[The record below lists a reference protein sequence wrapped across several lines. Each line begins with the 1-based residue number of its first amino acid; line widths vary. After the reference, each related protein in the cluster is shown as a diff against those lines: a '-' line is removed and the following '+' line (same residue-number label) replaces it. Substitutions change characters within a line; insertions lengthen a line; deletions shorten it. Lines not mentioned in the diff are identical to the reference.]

1 VVFAIVIKL
10 AAEARDTKPHSQE
23 WLCYLSSLNSTP
35 ENEMNSRKPIDD
47 ELPSFRLD
55 GRLAIITGA
64 SDGIGRA
71 FALAYARTGAEVVLV
86 SRTRE
91 KLLEVQRSV
100 ETTGGNAR
108 VIRADVSKIEEIR
121 SIEQEVSRL
130 IKGKGLSLVLVN
142 CAGFGFTKPALDIT
156 EEDWDRILDVHAKG
170 TFFCCQSLGRLMI
183 ERGYGKIIN
192 LSSTWSTSTDMGK
205 SVYGAA
211 KAGVSYLTAALSTEW
226 APLGVRVNAI
236 APTST
241 LTESTSRS
249 FRENEARAQRLL
261 SRIKLGRFA
270 EPSDLVGAAVFLA
283 SPASDFITGQTLFVD
298 GGWHAG
304 G

>member
-1 VVFAIVIKL
+1 M
-10 AAEARDTKPHSQE
+10 
-23 WLCYLSSLNSTP
+23 SSNDSK
-35 ENEMNSRKPIDD
+35 SD

-55 GRLAIITGA
+55 GRLAVITGA

-71 FALAYARTGAEVVLV
+71 FALAYSRSGAEVVLV

-91 KLLEVQRSV
+91 KLMDVQHSV
-100 ETTGGNAR
+100 EAAGGRAH
-108 VIRADVSKIEEIR
+108 VFMADVSKTADIH
-121 SIEQEVSRL
+121 SIEQEVSR
-130 IKGKGLSLVLVN
+130 IIHSSKGKGRDLALVLVN

-156 EEDWDRILDVHAKG
+156 EEDWDRLMDVHAKG
-170 TFFCCQSLGRLMI
+170 TFFCCQSIGRLMI

-192 LSSTWSTSTDMGK
+192 LSSTWSTSTGMGK

-211 KAGVSYLTAALSTEW
+211 KAGVSYLTEALSTEW

-241 LTESTSRS
+241 LTENTSRS
-249 FRENEARAQRLL
+249 FRENEARAQKLL

-270 EPSDLVGAAVFLA
+270 EPSDLVGAAIFLA
-283 SPASDFITGQTLFVD
+283 SPASDFVTGHTLYVD

-304 G
+304 Y

>member
-1 VVFAIVIKL
+1 
-10 AAEARDTKPHSQE
+10 
-23 WLCYLSSLNSTP
+23 
-35 ENEMNSRKPIDD
+35 MNSKDLKP
-47 ELPSFRLD
+47 EALPSFRLD
-55 GRLAIITGA
+55 GRLAVITGA

-71 FALAYARTGAEVVLV
+71 FALAYSRSGAEVVLV

-91 KLLEVQRSV
+91 KLLEVQRFI
-100 ETTGGNAR
+100 EAAGDRAH
-108 VIRADVSKIEEIR
+108 VIRADVGKIEDIR

-130 IKGKGLSLVLVN
+130 LNSSKGKGGELALVLVN

-156 EEDWDRILDVHAKG
+156 EKDWDQILDVHAKG
-170 TFFCCQSLGRLMI
+170 TFFCCQSMGRLMI

-192 LSSTWSTSTDMGK
+192 LSSTWSVSTDMGK

-283 SPASDFITGQTLFVD
+283 SPASDFITGHTLFVD
-298 GGWHAG
+298 GGWQAG
-304 G
+304 I

>member
-1 VVFAIVIKL
+1 M
-10 AAEARDTKPHSQE
+10 TQE
-23 WLCYLSSLNSTP
+23 P
-35 ENEMNSRKPIDD
+35 QADA
-47 ELPSFRLD
+47 LPSFRLD
-55 GRLAIITGA
+55 GRLAVITGA

-71 FALAYARTGAEVVLV
+71 FALAFARSGAEVVLV

-91 KLLEVQRSV
+91 KLAEVQGSV
-100 ETTGGNAR
+100 EATGGQAN
-108 VIRADVSKIEEIR
+108 IICADVRKIEEIR
-121 SIEQEVSRL
+121 SIEQEVARL
-130 IKGKGLSLVLVN
+130 IKGKDLALVLVN

-156 EEDWDRILDVHAKG
+156 EQDWDQILDVHAKG
-170 TFFCCQSLGRLMI
+170 MFFCSQFLGRLMI

-261 SRIKLGRFA
+261 TRIKLGRFA
-270 EPSDLVGAAVFLA
+270 QPSDLVGAAIFLA
-283 SPASDFITGQTLFVD
+283 SSASDFITGHTLFVD
-298 GGWHAG
+298 GGWHAAL
-304 G
+304 

>member
-1 VVFAIVIKL
+1 MICI
-10 AAEARDTKPHSQE
+10 R
-23 WLCYLSSLNSTP
+23 STP
-35 ENEMNSRKPIDD
+35 RLGARGNALPISHEPEGDA
-47 ELPSFRLD
+47 LPSFRLD
-55 GRLAIITGA
+55 GRLAVITGA

-71 FALAYARTGAEVVLV
+71 FALAYSRSGAEVVLV
-86 SRTRE
+86 SRTRD

-100 ETTGGNAR
+100 EDVGGRAH
-108 VIRADVSKIEEIR
+108 VLRADVSKIDDIR
-121 SIEQEVSRL
+121 SVEREVSR
-130 IKGKGLSLVLVN
+130 IINSSKDEGKDLALVLAN
-142 CAGFGFTKPALDIT
+142 CAGFGFTKPALEIT
-156 EEDWDRILDVHAKG
+156 EEDWDRILNVHAKG
-170 TFFCCQSLGRLMI
+170 TFFCCQSIGRLMI

-192 LSSTWSTSTDMGK
+192 LSSTWSVSTDTGK
-205 SVYGAA
+205 SIYGIA

-283 SPASDFITGQTLFVD
+283 SPASDFITGHALFVD
-298 GGWHAG
+298 GGWHAAL
-304 G
+304 

>member
-1 VVFAIVIKL
+1 M
-10 AAEARDTKPHSQE
+10 
-23 WLCYLSSLNSTP
+23 SSTESK
-35 ENEMNSRKPIDD
+35 SD

-55 GRLAIITGA
+55 GRLAVITGA

-71 FALAYARTGAEVVLV
+71 FALAYSRSGAEVVLV

-91 KLLEVQRSV
+91 KLLEVQRSI
-100 ETTGGNAR
+100 EGAGGRAH
-108 VIRADVSKIEEIR
+108 VISADVAKIEDIR
-121 SIEQEVSRL
+121 SMEQGVSRL
-130 IKGKGLSLVLVN
+130 IKSRDLALVLVN

-156 EEDWDRILDVHAKG
+156 EEDWDHVLDVHAKG
-170 TFFCCQSLGRLMI
+170 TFFCCQALGRLMI

-192 LSSTWSTSTDMGK
+192 LSSTWSSSTDMGK
-205 SVYGAA
+205 SVYGIA
-211 KAGVSYLTAALSTEW
+211 KGSVSYLTAALSTEW

-283 SPASDFITGQTLFVD
+283 SPASDFITGHTLFVD
-298 GGWHAG
+298 GGWHAAS
-304 G
+304 

>member
-1 VVFAIVIKL
+1 
-10 AAEARDTKPHSQE
+10 
-23 WLCYLSSLNSTP
+23 
-35 ENEMNSRKPIDD
+35 MNSQKPNDD

-55 GRLAIITGA
+55 GRVAVITGA
-64 SDGIGRA
+64 SDGIGRE
-71 FALAYARTGAEVVLV
+71 FALAYARSGAEVVLV
-86 SRTRE
+86 SRTRD

-100 ETTGGNAR
+100 EATGGRAHI
-108 VIRADVSKIEEIR
+108 VPADVAKIEGIRAV
-121 SIEQEVSRL
+121 EQEVSRL
-130 IKGKGLSLVLVN
+130 IKGRDLALVLVN

-170 TFFCCQSLGRLMI
+170 TFFCCQRMGRLMI
-183 ERGYGKIIN
+183 EQGYGKIIN
-192 LSSTWSTSTDMGK
+192 LSSTWSISTDMGK
-205 SVYGAA
+205 SVYGIA

-249 FRENEARAQRLL
+249 FLENEARAQRLL

-270 EPSDLVGAAVFLA
+270 SPSDLVGAAVFLA
-283 SPASDFITGQTLFVD
+283 SPASDFITGHTLFVD

-304 G
+304 L